1 MQRLENRTAL
11 ITGAASG
18 IGKAQALRFAQEGA
32 RIVVTDLDGAGAK
45 RVAQE
50 ITAAGGRAMATAMDV
65 TDVESVAAAVRQGLD
80 EYGVIDTLSNT
91 AGYFDSF
98 VQLGET
104 DRALFDKVM
113 GVNVTGIFNT
123 TKALLP
129 HMLANGK
136 GVIVNIASAAGLR
149 GGGGGIGYTTSKH
162 AVIGFTR
169 QLAAAYGGQGIRVN
183 AIAPGLIDTAMVAD
197 FSRSEK
203 LQARMAAKPAG
214 RMGRVEDV
222 SNAALFL
229 VSDEADFIHATTLSV
244 DGGGADTY

>member
-1 MQRLENRTAL
+1 MQRLQDRAAL

-32 RIVVTDLDGAGAK
+32 RVVIGDRDGEGAE

-50 ITAAGGRAMATAMDV
+50 IRAAGGQAIGIAMDV
-65 TDVESVAAAVRQGLD
+65 TDVESVAAAVQQGLD
-80 EYGVIDTLSNT
+80 AYGVIDTLSNT
-91 AGYFDSF
+91 AGFFDNF
-98 VQLGET
+98 TQLIDA

-113 GVNVTGIFNT
+113 DINVTGIFNV
-123 TKALLP
+123 TKAILP
-129 HMLANGK
+129 CMLENRK
-136 GVIVNIASAAGLR
+136 GVILNIASAAGLR

-169 QLAAAYGGQGIRVN
+169 QLAAAYGSQGIRVN
-183 AIAPGLIDTAMVAD
+183 AIAPGLIDTAMVAG

-222 SNAALFL
+222 ANAALFL